1 MYSPFVLP
9 LTFFHCLVLYLI
21 QSCSGQSLPLF
32 TFARNLGR
40 TRFWPLLFWGTTAIY
55 IAMAWFWTLGERKEI
70 FAALKGG
77 GFVLRLSCVQKL
89 LCAGR
94 SMLRMYPWINPY
106 PQAEQWELT
115 ATGAV
120 LRSLYSWGSNK
131 TSSWTVLL
139 PHRPKPTVSKRE
151 GFPGWRILWCQV
163 FPKEGL
169 CVGSIF
175 RPVWKVWR
183 TVDWLGWVSAP
194 DIRN

>member
-94 SMLRMYPWINPY
+94 SMLRMYPWINPILRLSNGSSQ
-106 PQAEQWELT
+106 PLVLCSGHFIAEEATKPLHEPCFYLTDPNQQWAKGKDFL
-115 ATGAV
+115 AGGYFDARFF
-120 LRSLYSWGSNK
+120 LRK
-131 TSSWTVLL
+131 
-139 PHRPKPTVSKRE
+139 
-151 GFPGWRILWCQV
+151 V
-163 FPKEGL
+163 FVWDPFSDQYGRYGGL
-169 CVGSIF
+169 
-175 RPVWKVWR
+175 
-183 TVDWLGWVSAP
+183 
-194 DIRN
+194 